1 MKSNYLIPCWYH
13 IHLTQFFFVYHISSI
28 SKFVLRLNLD
38 IILTGDSFKLVILK
52 ANYSTLLFNS
62 GYMCWKT
69 YEVSV
74 SFCHLLNASWCS
86 MISKNSFAQS
96 LRSQLN
102 SLQEASGGKRI
113 SLNDLVI
120 KVYFITFCIDA
131 LTILLGK
138 MTGDHIPEILH

>member
-1 MKSNYLIPCWYH
+1 
-13 IHLTQFFFVYHISSI
+13 
-28 SKFVLRLNLD
+28 
-38 IILTGDSFKLVILK
+38 
-52 ANYSTLLFNS
+52 
-62 GYMCWKT
+62 MCWQT

-86 MISKNSFAQS
+86 MISKNSFAHS

-102 SLQEASGGKRI
+102 LLQEASGGKRI

-120 KVYFITFCIDA
+120 KVYFMTFGIDA